1 MAVGAGRIKVIVR
14 VCDLSL
20 DEELDSE
27 DSTSMLIA
35 DELSM
40 SDSDSD
46 SSELTGR
53 TVSRRGHPRHLELAR
68 MYSKGRWWIKPIE
81 LMSGQNM
88 QS

>member
-1 MAVGAGRIKVIVR
+1 MVGTGRIKVMVR
-14 VCDLSL
+14 FCNSSL

-53 TVSRRGHPRHLELAR
+53 TVSRRGHPHDLELAR
-68 MYSKGRWWIKPIE
+68 MYLKGRRWIKPIR
-81 LMSGQNM
+81 LTSGQNM

>member
-1 MAVGAGRIKVIVR
+1 MAVGAGRIKVMVR
-14 VCDLSL
+14 VCNSSL
-20 DEELDSE
+20 DEELNSE

-53 TVSRRGHPRHLELAR
+53 TVSRRGRPHNLELGR
-68 MYSKGRWWIKPIE
+68 MYLKGRRWIKSIG
-81 LMSGQNM
+81 LTSGQNM